1 MRIVVLFFY
10 LFLILIGISFAALN
24 ATNVAV
30 DFYFFTLN
38 LPVSVLAVIML
49 GVGVIIGF
57 LLFLMKYWRIKILN
71 SKLKNQLKLTER
83 EIKNLRTIPI
93 RNEDNSF

>member
-1 MRIVVLFFY
+1 MRILVLFFY
-10 LFLILIGISFAALN
+10 ICLILLGISFAALN
-24 ATNVAV
+24 ATSVAV
-30 DFYFFTLN
+30 NFYFVTLN
-38 LPVSVLAVIML
+38 LPISVLAVVML
-49 GVGVIIGF
+49 GVGISIGF

-93 RNEDNSF
+93 RNEDKSF

>member
-1 MRIVVLFFY
+1 MQILVLFFY
-10 LFLILIGISFAALN
+10 IFLILLGISFAALN
-24 ATNVAV
+24 ATSVAV
-30 DFYFFTLN
+30 NFYFVTLN
-38 LPVSVLAVIML
+38 LPISVLAVVML
-49 GVGVIIGF
+49 GVGIIIGF

>member
-1 MRIVVLFFY
+1 MRILVLFFY
-10 LFLILIGISFAALN
+10 ICLILLGISFAALN
-24 ATNVAV
+24 ATSVAV
-30 DFYFFTLN
+30 NFYFVTLN
-38 LPVSVLAVIML
+38 LPISVLAVVML
-49 GVGVIIGF
+49 GVGISIGF